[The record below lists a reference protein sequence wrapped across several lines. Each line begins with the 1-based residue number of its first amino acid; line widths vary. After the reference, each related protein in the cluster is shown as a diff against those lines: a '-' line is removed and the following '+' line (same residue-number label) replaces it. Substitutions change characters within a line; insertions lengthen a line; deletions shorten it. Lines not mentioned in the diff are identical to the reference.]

1 MKVVSGQVMQL
12 IDQRTIREFGI
23 AGLTLMENAGKACA
37 DAISE
42 TFGPG
47 AGKRLLVVAGKGNNG
62 GDGYVIARL
71 LKQRGWEV
79 RVLLLAHPSEVTGD
93 AATNLALLD
102 RGCLILP
109 PAGAPLPF
117 EVFRGVDLIVDALL
131 GTGVK
136 SEVTGAFRDAIE
148 MINASGLPVVAVD
161 IPSGVDA
168 GSGRVLGAAVRADLT
183 VSFAL
188 AKFGNVLYPGAGLCG
203 RLVVADIG
211 MPPEVV
217 AEAPGSQFVDL
228 TSARLLFRP
237 RGVLAHKGSAGHC
250 LVVAGSTGK
259 TGAAAMAAES
269 ALRTGAGLVTLAV
282 PAALNRILEA
292 KTTEVMTLPVG
303 REGATHLQAGALGDL
318 LREART
324 RDVVALGPG
333 IGSAPSTVYLVHSLV
348 ASLPGPLVLDA
359 DALNA
364 VAAAPE
370 ILLQRRGRMTLLTP
384 HPGEMARLARCTVP
398 EVEADRIGIA
408 LRFATHFQVHLI
420 LKGARSI
427 CAAPDGSLAING
439 SGNPGMASGGMGDVL
454 TGVVAS
460 LIGQGYA
467 PFNACQLGAFV
478 HGFAA
483 DLLLPRQG
491 SQGMS
496 ATDVQEMLP
505 EALRRLAPEPEK
517 KSPPGSQ
524 ARPF

>member
-12 IDQRTIREFGI
+12 MDQRAIREFGI
-23 AGLTLMENAGKACA
+23 AGLTLMENAGRACA
-37 DAISE
+37 NAITE
-42 TFGPG
+42 AFGPG
-47 AGKRLLVVAGKGNNG
+47 AGRRALVVAGKGNNG

-71 LKQRGWEV
+71 LCQRGWDA

-93 AATNLALLD
+93 AAANLALLE
-102 RGCLILP
+102 RGSLILP
-109 PAGAPLPF
+109 TDGAQLPA
-117 EVFRGVDLIVDALL
+117 EVFRGAALIVDALL

-136 SEVTGAFRDAIE
+136 SEVTGAFRSAIE
-148 MINASGLPVVAVD
+148 MINAAGLPVVAVD

-168 GSGRVLGAAVRADLT
+168 ASGRVLGTAVRADLT

-188 AKFGNVLYPGAGLCG
+188 PKLGNVLHPGAGLCG

-211 MPPEVV
+211 MPPVV
-217 AEAPGSQFVDL
+217 LAEAPGSEFVDL
-228 TSARLLFRP
+228 PCARLLFRP
-237 RGVLAHKGSAGHC
+237 RGALAHKGSAGHC
-250 LVVAGSTGK
+250 LVVAGATGK

-269 ALRTGAGLVTLAV
+269 ALRSGAGLVTLAV
-282 PAALNRILEA
+282 PAALNPILEA

-303 REGATHLQAGALGDL
+303 RPGAAHHQAGSLGEL
-318 LREART
+318 SRAAGS

-333 IGSAPSTVYLVHSLV
+333 LGGAPSTVYLVHSLV
-348 ASLPGPLVLDA
+348 ASLPEPLVLDA

-364 VAAAPE
+364 VATAPE
-370 ILLQRRGRMTLLTP
+370 ILLERRGRVTLLTP
-384 HPGEMARLARCTVP
+384 HPGEMARLARCTVA
-398 EVEADRIGIA
+398 EVEADRVGTA
-408 LRFATHFQVHLI
+408 RDFATRFQVHLI

-427 CAAPDGSLAING
+427 SAAPDGSVAINA

-460 LIGQGYA
+460 LLGQGYP
-467 PFNACQLGAFV
+467 PFEACQLGAFV

-483 DLLLPRQG
+483 DLLLPRLG

-505 EALRRLAPEPEK
+505 EALSRLAPE
-517 KSPPGSQ
+517 GW
-524 ARPF
+524 AGG